1 MGGANTS
8 PYIIVGDS
16 IMLEFKSKVLRF
28 KFDDEIHEL
37 RYPTVKE
44 IREMQKLQKEES
56 DEVNVI
62 ESMLNKLGMKEGLFD
77 KLEVD
82 HVEAIVGSLVNEK
95 KK

>member
-1 MGGANTS
+1 
-8 PYIIVGDS
+8 
-16 IMLEFKSKVLRF
+16 MLEFKSKVLRF